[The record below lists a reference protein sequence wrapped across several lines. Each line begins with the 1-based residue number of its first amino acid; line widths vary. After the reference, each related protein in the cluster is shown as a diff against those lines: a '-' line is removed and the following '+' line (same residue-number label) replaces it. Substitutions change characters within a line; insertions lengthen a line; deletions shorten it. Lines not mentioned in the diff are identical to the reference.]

1 MNEQEFKHRLLHHLA
16 ETRVPARDH
25 PWDAV
30 EKRLHARRQARR
42 TLRLAFAAGCVLA
55 GVIFFLTPLG
65 QAAAQ
70 SILSLFT
77 RAESDVRPVPTD
89 QQSAALVP
97 SPTPVP
103 TQMVA
108 LQAITP
114 GSTFWTPT
122 PAPTRESN
130 GSLWGLT
137 LSEAAALAQFE
148 PLAPAEVLAG
158 YSLADVV
165 YNPDPAT
172 VTQIYKFTPYQAGEM
187 FILSQRAALPDDAV
201 GQSAE
206 VETFWVGDVLV
217 ETVRGG
223 WFAPAGAAVEQW
235 ENDIPVH
242 AYRWQQNGYTFT
254 LDFWVGD
261 TFSPAYLTAVDR
273 QAQIEVLLGARAALP
288 ERMNLNN
295 LESIEAVRAVS
306 EQPVLAPTLLPEG
319 FIFGH
324 GVYETGRVVLI
335 YEPAAGTRYSGNA
348 SLTIFETPL
357 NPGAAPLTY
366 DNYPPGAVET
376 VAIGPY
382 SGTLVRGQMMDNV
395 FDPDAGA
402 SLVWQTETLNINLW
416 VRYSSTY
423 AARLAPEDLITLA
436 ESME

>member
-1 MNEQEFKHRLLHHLA
+1 
-16 ETRVPARDH
+16 
-25 PWDAV
+25 
-30 EKRLHARRQARR
+30 
-42 TLRLAFAAGCVLA
+42 
-55 GVIFFLTPLG
+55 
-65 QAAAQ
+65 
-70 SILSLFT
+70 
-77 RAESDVRPVPTD
+77 
-89 QQSAALVP
+89 
-97 SPTPVP
+97 
-103 TQMVA
+103 
-108 LQAITP
+108 
-114 GSTFWTPT
+114 
-122 PAPTRESN
+122 
-130 GSLWGLT
+130 
-137 LSEAAALAQFE
+137 
-148 PLAPAEVLAG
+148 
-158 YSLADVV
+158 
-165 YNPDPAT
+165 
-172 VTQIYKFTPYQAGEM
+172 
-187 FILSQRAALPDDAV
+187 
-201 GQSAE
+201 
-206 VETFWVGDVLV
+206 
-217 ETVRGG
+217 
-223 WFAPAGAAVEQW
+223 
-235 ENDIPVH
+235 
-242 AYRWQQNGYTFT
+242 
-254 LDFWVGD
+254 D

-335 YEPAAGTRYSGNA
+335 YEPAAGTRYSGNT

-436 ESME
+436 GSME